1 MKYLERFANVAVIV
15 AVVVLLG
22 VILRGDFGRR
32 PVPAPPMQ
40 SLVGK
45 TVSLP
50 GVQFPKDRSSLL
62 LVVST
67 SCHFCK
73 DSLPF
78 YKQLTEA
85 ARGKLGVIAVL
96 PQSQTEAQAFLQSA
110 GVETSQIVSA
120 SPDKVGARGTPTLL
134 LVGKNGAIEHAWL
147 GKLDVKGEQE
157 VLSLVA
163 PKS

>member
-1 MKYLERFANVAVIV
+1 MKYLDRIANIAVIV
-15 AVVVLLG
+15 AVVALLV
-22 VILRGDFGRR
+22 VILRGEFGRR
-32 PVPAPPMQ
+32 RAPAAPTQ

-45 TVSLP
+45 IVSLP

-78 YKQLTEA
+78 YKKVTEEL
-85 ARGKLGVIAVL
+85 RGKLNVIAVL
-96 PQSQTEAQAFLQSA
+96 PQSQPEAQEFLRDA
-110 GVETSQIVSA
+110 GVEADQIVSA
-120 SPDKVGARGTPTLL
+120 SVDKVGARGTPTLL
-134 LVGKNGAIEHAWL
+134 LVGKSGAVEHEWL
-147 GKLDVKGEQE
+147 GKLDVKGQQE

>member
-1 MKYLERFANVAVIV
+1 
-15 AVVVLLG
+15 
-22 VILRGDFGRR
+22 
-32 PVPAPPMQ
+32 
-40 SLVGK
+40 
-45 TVSLP
+45 
-50 GVQFPKDRSSLL
+50 LL

-85 ARGKLGVIAVL
+85 AHGKLGVIAVL
-96 PQSQTEAQAFLQSA
+96 PQSQPEAREFLRNA

-120 SPDKVGARGTPTLL
+120 SPDNVGARGTPTLL